1 MNTTPQAM
9 VEQEVERIYAGNVG
23 YDVQPLGNGVFT
35 AMIFADDGPDGE
47 IQATAVAL
55 FQIRAVLTGE
65 PVILSVAQGAM

>member
-1 MNTTPQAM
+1 MLSPQQM
-9 VEQEVERIYAGNVG
+9 VEEEVERIYAGHTG

-35 AMIFADDGPDGE
+35 VMMFADDGPEAE

-55 FQIRAVLTGE
+55 FQIRAVAVGE